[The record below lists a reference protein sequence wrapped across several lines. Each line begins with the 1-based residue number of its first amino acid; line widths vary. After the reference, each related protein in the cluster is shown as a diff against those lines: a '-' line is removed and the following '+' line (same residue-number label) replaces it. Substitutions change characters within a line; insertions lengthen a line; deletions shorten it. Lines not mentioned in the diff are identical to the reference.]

1 MYCKECGKPLPED
14 AKFCVNCGMKI
25 SDSDVSFVET
35 EKRTASTVEADTS
48 KSADSQLPD
57 RKSVV

>member
-48 KSADSQLPD
+48 KSADGD
-57 RKSVV
+57 